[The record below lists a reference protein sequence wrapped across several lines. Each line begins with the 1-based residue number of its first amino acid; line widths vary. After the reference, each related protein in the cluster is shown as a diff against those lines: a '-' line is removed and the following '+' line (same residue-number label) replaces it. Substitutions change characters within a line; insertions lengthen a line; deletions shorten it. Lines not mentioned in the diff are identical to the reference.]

1 MNETVTFTAALFA
14 GFMASGHCLGM
25 CGPMT
30 ALAAS
35 RPGQPRIARAALYNA
50 GRLLSYALIG
60 GLFGGLGYA
69 LGSAAGIAKWALILR
84 VGLGAVLLLIGAR
97 MLLQRAGPSAFERI
111 GARAW
116 RRLAPLTS
124 RLDPARRTRD
134 LFVMGLLWGWL
145 PCGIVYSMLAVAA
158 LSGGAV
164 AGAGTMLAFGIG
176 TLPSMLGLSL
186 VGTGLGFLRRPAA
199 RRGLGAVL
207 MLSGIWMAAMPL
219 YHALPAGDGGAPMRH
234 EHAMPGHAGGHLDDG

>member
-1 MNETVTFTAALFA
+1 MNETVTLTAALFA
-14 GFMASGHCLGM
+14 GVMASGHCLGM

-35 RPGQPRIARAALYNA
+35 RPGQPRATRAVLYNA

-60 GLFGGLGYA
+60 ALFGGLGYA
-69 LGSAAGIAKWALILR
+69 VGSAAGIAQWALVLR
-84 VGLGAVLLLIGAR
+84 VGLGAVLLTIGAR
-97 MLLQRAGPSAFERI
+97 MLFQRRGASAFERV
-111 GARAW
+111 GARLW
-116 RRLAPLTS
+116 RRLAPLTG
-124 RLDPARRTRD
+124 RLDPANRTRD
-134 LFVMGLLWGWL
+134 LFAMGLLWGWL

-158 LSGGAV
+158 LSGGALP
-164 AGAGTMLAFGIG
+164 GAATMLAFGIG

-186 VGTGLGFLRRPAA
+186 LGTGLGFLRTSTA

-219 YHALPAGDGGAPMRH
+219 SHALSMKDAGAGMHH
-234 EHAMPGHAGGHLDDG
+234 EHSMSHD